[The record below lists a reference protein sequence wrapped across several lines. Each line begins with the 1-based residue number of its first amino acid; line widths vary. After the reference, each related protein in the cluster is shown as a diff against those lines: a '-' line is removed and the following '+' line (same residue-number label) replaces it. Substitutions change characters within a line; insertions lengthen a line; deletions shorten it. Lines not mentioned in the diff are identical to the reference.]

1 MYDKIKKIR
10 KLLYV
15 CGVSM
20 SADLECNAV
29 IGTSSSAEYV
39 VVMSNILVGVFSAGV
54 YT

>member
-1 MYDKIKKIR
+1 
-10 KLLYV
+10 
-15 CGVSM
+15 M
-20 SADLECNAV
+20 SVVYQCQCNAV